1 MQKSYVKHDKEKGKK
16 PIQTVLI
23 VLAIFALFI
32 FATNGYLKQEK
43 ELERLN
49 KEAEELQLKLEIAE
63 REAKQVDALKALS
76 GSTDYIERFAREK
89 LGLVRP
95 DEIIFIER

>member
-1 MQKSYVKHDKEKGKK
+1 MQKEKIKQNKQMAKESVIK
-16 PIQTVLI
+16 VLV

-49 KEAEELQLKLEIAE
+49 KEAEELALKLEIVE
-63 REAKQVDALKALS
+63 REAKQVDELKALS
-76 GSTDYIERFAREK
+76 GSTDYIERVAREK